1 MDRFPVPTV
10 LECLHFVCASSGENR
25 RTVRDYEFDLYLGGE
40 RDIYLDGVH
49 YHIDKGTLMFRKPGQ
64 RMISYGD
71 YDVYLLTLDFS
82 SDTVHPTPYIRT
94 STTPEQP
101 RCPLDVLE
109 HIPTVF
115 TPLHQHELHDLYKK
129 LAQYSSPHTTDP
141 AKQRHHVTEFLFLVL
156 ADAYH
161 HTRHTDEPT
170 IENSHVRAA
179 CRYIRQHYAE
189 PLTVDGLAAHL
200 SLNKNHLIRL
210 FNTTLNT
217 TPNRY
222 LNDVRLRNA
231 RQMLL
236 QTDHS
241 VQHVAHRCGFPTV
254 SYFIKRFKE
263 RFGESPTTF
272 RNTI

>member
-1 MDRFPVPTV
+1 MDRFPIPTV
-10 LECLHFVCASSGENR
+10 LECLRFICPSSGENR

-49 YHIDKGTLMFRKPGQ
+49 YHINKGTLMFRKPGQ

-71 YDVYLLTLDFS
+71 YDMYLLTLDFS
-82 SDTVHPTPYIRT
+82 SDTVRTTPYTRN
-94 STTPEQP
+94 SAAPEQP

-109 HIPTVF
+109 QIPTVF

-129 LAQYSSPHTTDP
+129 LAQYSSPHTLNRDEQ
-141 AKQRHHVTEFLFLVL
+141 QRYATEFLFLVL

-161 HTRHTDEPT
+161 HTRHATEPT
-170 IENSHVRAA
+170 VENPHVRAA

-189 PLTVDGLAAHL
+189 PLTVDGLASHL

-210 FNTTLNT
+210 FKTALNT

-236 QTDHS
+236 QTDLS
-241 VQHVAHRCGFPTV
+241 VQQIAHSCGFPTV

-263 RFGESPTTF
+263 QFGENPTTF